1 VPSQWFG
8 EQWAAWQLQ
17 LHRWQQSQL
26 QWKDAMKRAVASPE
40 IKAGTP
46 APEQKQEGQAEGAE
60 ATAGRAGGDAGEE
73 KKGADEMDDDEEDVK
88 EFDVFG
94 VPNILDIG
102 KGEPLFGNFTF
113 EDWALLSTRFEFHL
127 LVHSFRKDVADP
139 ERVGIHKDHIL
150 FYYNKYFRKTF
161 NLKGYGVETYEDL
174 VELVSD
180 TVSFSRKTMVLEPQ
194 LSGDLDTFDL
204 FIKLTEEC
212 RRERNLLIDSGK
224 ETARLNFSQA
234 ALAGPPPVQA
244 PQVQAM
250 PPAGMAVTA
259 VPQQQPRATYHQR
272 APRTQVPARSYAVP
286 PQVNTG
292 GYYGSPAGGSYGAG
306 RGSYRPLQNSGYA
319 GAQSYGAPKGGGKG
333 YYNKGGYG
341 K

>member
-17 LHRWQQSQL
+17 LHKWQQSQL
-26 QWKDAMKRAVASPE
+26 QWKDAMKRASTSPE
-40 IKAGTP
+40 MKAGTP

-60 ATAGRAGGDAGEE
+60 ATVGGGDAGEE
-73 KKGADEMDDDEEDVK
+73 KKGADEMDDGEDDVK

-102 KGEPLFGNFTF
+102 KGEPLFSSFTF
-113 EDWALLSTRFEFHL
+113 EDWALLSIRFEFHL
-127 LVHSFRKDVADP
+127 LVHSFRRDVTDP

-161 NLKGYGVETYEDL
+161 NLQGYGVESHEDL
-174 VELVSD
+174 VAFVSD
-180 TVSFSRKTMVLEPQ
+180 TVCFSRKTMVLEPQ

-234 ALAGPPPVQA
+234 LMSPPPVQA
-244 PQVQAM
+244 PPQAV
-250 PPAGMAVTA
+250 PPAGVAVTA
-259 VPQQQPRATYHQR
+259 VPQQPMASYHQR
-272 APRTQVPARSYAVP
+272 AARPQVPARSYAVP
-286 PQVNTG
+286 PQTNTG
-292 GYYGSPAGGSYGAG
+292 GYYGTHAGGSYGGG
-306 RGSYRPLQNSGYA
+306 RGGYRPLQNSGYA
-319 GAQSYGAPKGGGKG
+319 GGQSYGTPRGGGKG